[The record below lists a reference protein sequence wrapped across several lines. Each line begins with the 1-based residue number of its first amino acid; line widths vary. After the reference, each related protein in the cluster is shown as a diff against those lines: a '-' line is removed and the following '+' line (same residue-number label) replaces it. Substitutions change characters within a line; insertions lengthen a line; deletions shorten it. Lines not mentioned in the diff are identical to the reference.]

1 MHVQRSNDKT
11 FKSQCI
17 HKKKENIYIYIA
29 IIKVPLHRS
38 KRRSPESMLS
48 DQTLLIELPSSKGNK
63 PPERE

>member
-1 MHVQRSNDKT
+1 MHMQRSNDKT

-17 HKKKENIYIYIA
+17 HKKK
-29 IIKVPLHRS
+29 KVPLHRS

-63 PPERE
+63 PLERE

>member
-17 HKKKENIYIYIA
+17 HKKKENIYIA